1 MTIIYIDADA
11 CPVKDETLRVAER
24 HKLKVRVVSNGGI
37 RPNPHPLVE
46 TVVVGHGADVAD
58 QWIADRTGAGDICV
72 TGDIQLALRCI
83 DAGAQAIN
91 HNGELF
97 TKSNIG
103 QRMAMRD
110 LMADIRAAN
119 PLAAGGSGKS
129 FSKADRSRFLNGLE
143 LLIQR
148 AKRIVPGAAG

>member
-1 MTIIYIDADA
+1 MTTVYIDADA
-11 CPVKDETLRVAER
+11 CPVKDEALRVAER
-24 HKLKVRVVSNGGI
+24 HRLKVKVVSNGGL

-46 TVVVGHGADVAD
+46 TVVVGRSADEAD
-58 QWIADRTGAGDICV
+58 QWIADRIGPGDICV

-83 DAGAQAIN
+83 DAGSEALN
-91 HNGELF
+91 HNGEVF
-97 TKSNIG
+97 TKANIG

-129 FSKADRSRFLNGLE
+129 FSKKDRSNFLNGLE
-143 LLIQR
+143 RLVQQ
-148 AKRIVPGAAG
+148 AKRTRAP

>member
-1 MTIIYIDADA
+1 MTKLYVDADA

-24 HKLKVRVVSNGGI
+24 HKLPVLIVSNGGI
-37 RPNPHPLVE
+37 RPNPHPLVQ

-58 QWIADRTGAGDICV
+58 QWIANRVGSGDICI

-83 DAGAQAIN
+83 DAGSDAIN
-91 HNGELF
+91 HNGEVF
-97 TKSNIG
+97 TKANIG

-143 LLIQR
+143 RLIQQ
-148 AKRIVPGAAG
+148 AKRAGQQRP